1 MCHARSTAPQPPLAV
16 RQDQR
21 HTSGPES
28 VPYLAFEAKDSNV
41 HSRDQMPHVV
51 IATDIFGI
59 SPFYRHL
66 AALLAEQGYRVLV
79 PDMFHRVGE
88 ARDSS
93 REAAFERRALLDDNR
108 AVADLEQIIDETGNG
123 TRRFGILGFC
133 IGGSFALLT
142 AVTRPQQVTVTYYGF
157 PRGAPGATK
166 PTREPLDVAN
176 QITGPVLG
184 FWGRKDYID
193 AGEVD
198 QLEAALARSPGE
210 HHVLWYEQAGHSF
223 LAGLTENEH
232 DSAEAATD
240 SWRRTLTFFDS
251 HLRSPT
257 SACTCAL

>member
-1 MCHARSTAPQPPLAV
+1 MCHAHSAAPQPPAAV

-21 HTSGPES
+21 HTSGSDP
-28 VPYLAFEAKDSNV
+28 VPYLVFEAKDAKGNSG
-41 HSRDQMPHVV
+41 DEMPQVV
-51 IATDIFGI
+51 IATDIFGV

-108 AVADLEQIIDETGNG
+108 AVADLEQVIEEIGND
-123 TRRFGILGFC
+123 TRRFGMLGFC

-142 AVTRPQQVTVTYYGF
+142 AAARPQQVTVTYYGF
-157 PRGAPGATK
+157 PRGAPGATA
-166 PTREPLDVAN
+166 PTVEPLDVADR
-176 QITGPVLG
+176 IAGPVLG

-198 QLEAALARSPGE
+198 LLEAELARSPGE
-210 HHVLWYEQAGHSF
+210 HQVLWYEQAGHSF
-223 LAGLTENEH
+223 LAGLTEEGH
-232 DSAEAATD
+232 DSAEAAAD
-240 SWRRTLTFFDS
+240 SWRRTLAFLDS
-251 HLRSPT
+251 HLRLPT
-257 SACTCAL
+257 SA